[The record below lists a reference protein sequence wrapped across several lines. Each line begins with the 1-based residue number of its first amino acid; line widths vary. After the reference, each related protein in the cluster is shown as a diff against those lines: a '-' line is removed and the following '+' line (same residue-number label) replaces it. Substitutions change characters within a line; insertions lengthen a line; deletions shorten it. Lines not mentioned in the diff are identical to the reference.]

1 MERDSRYINAPVWP
15 WSVAGWSLAAM
26 FILFFVAAWSPFVG
40 VAMLTAGMV
49 ALALVS
55 FAAMLGFVKLCDRV

>member
-1 MERDSRYINAPVWP
+1 M
-15 WSVAGWSLAAM
+15 AGWSLAAM